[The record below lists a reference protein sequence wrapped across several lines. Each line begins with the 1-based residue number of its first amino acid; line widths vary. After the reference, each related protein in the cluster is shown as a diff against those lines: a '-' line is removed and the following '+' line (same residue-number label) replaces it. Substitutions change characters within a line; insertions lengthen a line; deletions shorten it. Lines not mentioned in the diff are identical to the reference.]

1 MKPKPLLALN
11 HFTVPCSLLTAL
23 LFSVSRKPAEHY
35 IELSD
40 AQVPSPS
47 TEPRPSSSFVREDCK
62 AVYRTKKWPQVC
74 PCDRFTT
81 QRRYKS
87 NKRKDRVPRVGRLCK
102 GFLTLYWTRHGG
114 RRIVTPTGPG
124 QAGGLHLGSLVLE
137 VQHDPQDFFGQAI
150 GVYVVHVC

>member
-23 LFSVSRKPAEHY
+23 LFSVSRVRAEHN
-35 IELSD
+35 IKLSD

-62 AVYRTKKWPQVC
+62 AVYRTKKWPQVP
-74 PCDRFTT
+74 PCERFTT

-87 NKRKDRVPRVGRLCK
+87 NKRKNRVPRYGSQCK
-102 GFLTLYWTRHGG
+102 GFVALCCGVQGDESDCREE
-114 RRIVTPTGPG
+114 V
-124 QAGGLHLGSLVLE
+124 GS
-137 VQHDPQDFFGQAI
+137 
-150 GVYVVHVC
+150 